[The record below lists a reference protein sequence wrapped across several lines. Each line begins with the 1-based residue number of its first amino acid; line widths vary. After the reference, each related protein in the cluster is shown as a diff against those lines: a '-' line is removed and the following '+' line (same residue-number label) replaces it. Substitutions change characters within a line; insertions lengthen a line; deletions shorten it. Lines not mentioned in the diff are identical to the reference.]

1 MSLKLRPIIFIGQLK
16 LFYQHLKTISA
27 WYIPTKAE
35 MGATLNGSVTMP
47 GGRKNLV
54 IRFFT
59 SGTQTEVAKYARP
72 LDATGAFIITGIT
85 PGTYDVGI
93 KCDSS
98 LSLLAKDQVFTE
110 GNTTN
115 INFGTLL
122 EGDLNGNDYVGSV
135 DYSILSSN
143 FHKLGDCYGYVGD
156 WLMP

>member
-1 MSLKLRPIIFIGQLK
+1 MS
-16 LFYQHLKTISA
+16 
-27 WYIPTKAE
+27 
-35 MGATLNGSVTMP
+35 ATLAGSVTL
-47 GGRKNLV
+47 GSFGAKNFV
-54 IRFFT
+54 VRFFT
-59 SGTQTEVAKYARP
+59 PGTQTEVMKACSPSDINGNFTIY
-72 LDATGAFIITGIT
+72 GIT

-135 DYSILSSN
+135 DFSILSGN
-143 FHKLGDCYGYVGD
+143 FQKLGDCYGYVGD

>member
-16 LFYQHLKTISA
+16 LFYKHLKSINA

-35 MGATLNGSVTMP
+35 MGATLAGSVTMQ

-59 SGTQTEVAKYARP
+59 PGTQTEVAKYAKP
-72 LDATGAFIITGIT
+72 LDATGAFTITGIT

-98 LSLLAKDQVFTE
+98 LSLLATAQVFTE
-110 GNTTN
+110 GETTN
-115 INFGTLL
+115 ISFGTLL
-122 EGDLNGNDYVGSV
+122 QGDLNGSDKV
-135 DYSILSSN
+135 DGFDSSLVSAN
-143 FHKLGDCYGYVGD
+143 YNKQGACIGYAGN

>member
-1 MSLKLRPIIFIGQLK
+1 
-16 LFYQHLKTISA
+16 
-27 WYIPTKAE
+27 
-35 MGATLNGSVTMP
+35 MGATLNGSVTMK

-85 PGTYDVGI
+85 PGTYDIGV

-98 LSLLAKDQVFTE
+98 LSLLAKDKVFTE
-110 GNTTN
+110 GGTTN
-115 INFGTLL
+115 IAFGTLL
-122 EGDLNGNDYVGSV
+122 GGDLNGSDRV
-135 DYSILSSN
+135 DGFDSAILSGNYNRSGAC
-143 FHKLGDCYGYVGD
+143 KGYPGN